1 MSDKSK
7 ENNKTQKI
15 RLNSPKNSVK
25 IVNKGNCFCLSLQ
38 IASSMSSYQTTKPI
52 VDCYQSPL
60 STLLPRK
67 IISNFPLGKWAFSMF
82 LAL

>member
-1 MSDKSK
+1 MSDKNK

-38 IASSMSSYQTTKPI
+38 IASSI
-52 VDCYQSPL
+52 VE
-60 STLLPRK
+60 LPDNK
-67 IISNFPLGKWAFSMF
+67 TNS
-82 LAL
+82 